1 MLCQLDS
8 HCNVSLVIHL
18 DMLLRQLQ
26 IELVWVDDITLVQNI
41 VNLLIYTLSSYVST
55 S

>member
-1 MLCQLDS
+1 MYHWSSTL
-8 HCNVSLVIHL
+8 
-18 DMLLRQLQ
+18 LLRQLQ
-26 IELVWVDDITLVQNI
+26 IGLVWVDDITLVQNI